1 METPVGAMNTFMVA
15 EGEQSPA
22 NARKLAKT
30 ISAQRY
36 PRTRPIYVSLGDY
49 LVDRRRLQ
57 LFDDIIR
64 FAAV

>member
-15 EGEQSPA
+15 EGEQPP
-22 NARKLAKT
+22 ARKLAKT

-49 LVDRRRLQ
+49 LVDRLQ